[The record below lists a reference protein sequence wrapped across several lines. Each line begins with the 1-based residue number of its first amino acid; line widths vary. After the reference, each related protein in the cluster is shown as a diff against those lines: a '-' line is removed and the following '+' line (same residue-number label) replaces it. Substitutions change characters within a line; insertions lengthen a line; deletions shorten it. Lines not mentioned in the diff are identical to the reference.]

1 MADRRLQ
8 VFHAV
13 AKHLSF
19 TRAAEYLFL
28 SQSAVTFQVRQL
40 EDQYRTRLFERRH
53 GAIALTAAGEVALSY
68 AERILALSD
77 ELDARMA
84 EMTGELRGP
93 LAVGASTS
101 IAPRLLPPL
110 VAAFNAAHPQARVA
124 VTVANSAR
132 IEVAVARHELDVG
145 LVDGPPGGEGVEALR
160 CCDDEL
166 VVAVSPDHP
175 LLEARKITPKVL
187 ADFECLA
194 REAGSGTRAVTEAWF
209 AGHGIAPD
217 TLKVQMEL
225 GSPEALL
232 GVVAS
237 GLGFA
242 VVSRRST
249 VDLPGIAVRAPEP
262 ELRRDILLLTARDRF
277 RTRLVARFAEF
288 SRQHL
293 AESRA

>member
-53 GAIALTAAGEVALSY
+53 GSIALTLAGEMVLSY

-77 ELDARMA
+77 ELDVRMA
-84 EMTGELRGP
+84 DMTGELRGP
-93 LAVGASTS
+93 LAVGVSTS
-101 IAPRLLPPL
+101 AASRLLPPL
-110 VAAFNAAHPQARVA
+110 AAAFNAAHPQARMT

-132 IEVAVARHELDVG
+132 IEGAVARQELDVG
-145 LVDGPPGGEGVEALR
+145 LVDGPSGGEGIEAVR

-175 LLEARKITPKVL
+175 LLGARKISPKVL
-187 ADFECLA
+187 ADFEYLS
-194 REAGSGTRAVTEAWF
+194 REPGSGTRAVTEAWF
-209 AGHGIAPD
+209 AAHGVAPD
-217 TLKVQMEL
+217 SLKVQMEL

-242 VVSRRST
+242 VVSRRCT
-249 VDLPGIAVRAPEP
+249 TDVPGIAIRALEP
-262 ELRRDILLLTARDRF
+262 ELRRDILLVTARDRF
-277 RTRLVARFAEF
+277 RTRLVARFGEF
-288 SRQHL
+288 ARQHL
-293 AESRA
+293 AEWRS